1 MEVLLSFIVVA
12 HNHEKCIAR
21 CLDSILAQD
30 ILVPYEI
37 VVGDDYSTDRTWA
50 IMEKYHEKYPEKIV
64 IYRINS
70 NDCRPITLSDRAS
83 YNRGHAYKLLRGKYY
98 AEIDGDDYLLP
109 GDTYQKQVELLE
121 DHPDCWLCM
130 QNILCIDDGA
140 EQSSARTYRP
150 LDRFINGQIISA
162 EDYISHPEWFAQHQ
176 SFVYRRN
183 MKVCPIDDLGLDYED
198 TTATLFHLQFGSII
212 CLNQSGYVW
221 VNYGNGINGS
231 LHGDDWMARVALLEI
246 EHMQFFPQ
254 FAIVILKAALPKLI
268 HVLKVTVERK
278 LDISY
283 ETRKSFSRYKGFIFR
298 YYEKEEHNKVEAFR
312 IRAIRY
318 ILLMTKKFNM
328 TSTGWL
334 KLAKRMIL

>member
-1 MEVLLSFIVVA
+1 MDVVLSFIVVA

-21 CLDSILAQD
+21 CLDSILAQS
-30 ILVPYEI
+30 LRVSYEI
-37 VVGDDYSTDRTWA
+37 IVGDDNSSDRTWTIIEEYGA
-50 IMEKYHEKYPEKIV
+50 KYPDTII
-64 IYRINS
+64 IYRVNS
-70 NDCRPITLSDRAS
+70 NDCNPITLSDRAS
-83 YNRGHAYKLLRGKYY
+83 YNRGHAYNLLRGKYY
-98 AEIDGDDYLLP
+98 AEVDGDDFLLP
-109 GDTYQKQVELLE
+109 GDTYQKQVDLLE
-121 DHPDCWLCM
+121 SHPDCWLCM
-130 QNILCIDDGA
+130 QNILSLPDGA
-140 EQSSARTYRP
+140 DLLKAQTYRP
-150 LDRFINGQIISA
+150 KDRFENGQIISA
-162 EDYISHPEWFAQHQ
+162 NDYILHPDWFAQHQ
-176 SFVYRRN
+176 SYVYRRN
-183 MKVCPIDDLGLDYED
+183 KTISPIDSLGLDYED

-231 LHGDDWMARVALLEI
+231 LHGDDRMVRVALLEI

-312 IRAIRY
+312 IRAIRC

-334 KLAKRMIL
+334 KLAKRMML